1 MKNLH
6 FRLLSALVVA
16 GVAVSAA
23 SAADPSDDDVIR
35 IARQIQ
41 RQIVTLPTYGV
52 FDNISFGLQGSAVI
66 LQGQASRPT
75 LRTSAERVVKR
86 IEGVEEVINEI
97 EVLPLSGADDRIRAE
112 VYARIYGN
120 SALSRYNP
128 NRGNRRWITPTRIA
142 GGITNDPP
150 PGFHPIHIIVRNG
163 HVRLEGVVD
172 TASDKVIAGMQANLS
187 SGVFAVSN
195 DLDVSNEGQK
205 GDKE

>member
-23 SAADPSDDDVIR
+23 SAADPSNDDVIR

-97 EVLPLSGADDRIRAE
+97 EVRP
-112 VYARIYGN
+112 
-120 SALSRYNP
+120 
-128 NRGNRRWITPTRIA
+128 
-142 GGITNDPP
+142 
-150 PGFHPIHIIVRNG
+150 
-163 HVRLEGVVD
+163 
-172 TASDKVIAGMQANLS
+172 
-187 SGVFAVSN
+187 
-195 DLDVSNEGQK
+195 
-205 GDKE
+205 